1 MTEQQLKKRFP
12 DLRILCNV
20 PYSEI
25 TSFGVGSAP
34 VPLIAEPE
42 NDETLASLLKYLSA
56 RKCKVFILGAGTN
69 VVGSDK
75 EFDGVIIRLN
85 SKTFSAISIE
95 DDIISCGAF
104 TKLPLLCSAAAK
116 ANLSGLAPL
125 SGIPGTVG
133 GAVKMNAGANGTE
146 TADLLSCVKGVRL
159 DGTPWEADAKD
170 IQWFYRGNSI
180 PPDVVITGAK
190 FKLTTGESCSIEEAA
205 IAAEHEKRR
214 LREPAG
220 RSAGCAFRNISPFE
234 PAGMLIDRCGL
245 RGLVIGDLE
254 VSSKHANY
262 LLNTGNATEEDYIC
276 MVRILRRAVS
286 EKFGFYLTNEIVPVM
301 PSTNARIEED
311 TPPPLVNVLYGGS
324 SSEREVSLQSGACI
338 ASALRRAGFK
348 VELSDIRKCAISP
361 TMQKS
366 DVIYPAL
373 HGGFGEDGTLQN
385 ELENAKLRFVGSG
398 SVASELIMDKLA
410 SKRLLDDIKLPTAP
424 WAVVTRN
431 ERQFPANLHF
441 PVMVKA
447 PREGST
453 VGIVKVNSIEE
464 WNDALDAT
472 FKYSD
477 ELLVEEFISG
487 VEISIPILN
496 ANVLDAIEIVSPG
509 GFYDWDAKYVYK
521 NGKTEYFCPP
531 RSLPVDVVKLAQE
544 YALKFYHAARCR
556 DILRVDFIVT
566 AEDVPFILE
575 GNNLPGNTEHS
586 LVPQAAKA
594 AGISLEKMTSS
605 LVYAAMK
612 RSCEPESGGGK
623 PSGTNIVVKIMTGI
637 SRWLYRFALL
647 VSAFLLISAGMKYN
661 IAAPEGWPLLS
672 GGVLLLISEFVFFW
686 LKHMEKK

>member
-1 MTEQQLKKRFP
+1 MTEQQLKKSLP
-12 DLRILCNV
+12 DLRVLCNV

-25 TSFGVGSAP
+25 TSFGVGKAP
-34 VPLIAEPE
+34 VPLLAEPE
-42 NDETLASLLKYLSA
+42 NTAELASLLKYLHN
-56 RKCKVFILGAGTN
+56 RKCKVFIIGAGTN
-69 VVGSDK
+69 VVGSDTP
-75 EFDGVIIRLN
+75 FDGVMIRLN
-85 SKTFSAISIE
+85 SKEFSGISIDGE
-95 DDIISCGAF
+95 VISCGGFA
-104 TKLPLLCSAAAK
+104 KLPMLCTAAAK

-125 SGIPGTVG
+125 SGIPGTIG
-133 GAVKMNAGANGTE
+133 GAIRMNAGANGTE
-146 TADLLSCVKGVRL
+146 TADLLKYVRGIRL
-159 DGTPWEADAKD
+159 DGSAWEADAKD
-170 IQWFYRGNSI
+170 IEWFYRGNSI
-180 PPDVVITGAK
+180 PPDVVITSAE
-190 FKLTTGESCSIEEAA
+190 FKLSPGESCSMEENA

-214 LREPAG
+214 NREPAG
-220 RSAGCAFRNISPFE
+220 RSAGCAFRNISGFE

-254 VSSKHANY
+254 VSAKHANY
-262 LLNTGNATEEDYIC
+262 LINTGNATEEDYIRI
-276 MVRILRRAVS
+276 VRILRRAVS

-301 PSTNARIEED
+301 ASTNVRIEED
-311 TPPPLVNVLYGGS
+311 TPPPQVNVLYGGT

-338 ASALRRAGFK
+338 AAALRRAGFK
-348 VELSDIRKCAISP
+348 VELTDIRKCAVTP
-361 TMQKS
+361 TMLKS

-373 HGGFGEDGTLQN
+373 HGGFGEDGQLQN
-385 ELENAKLRFVGSG
+385 EMEKAKLRFVGSG

-410 SKRLLDDIKLPTAP
+410 SKKLLDDIKLPTAL
-424 WAVVTRN
+424 WAVVSRN
-431 ERQFPANLHF
+431 DRKFPEKLHF

-453 VGIVKVNSIEE
+453 VGIVKVNSLQE
-464 WNDALDAT
+464 WDDALDAT
-472 FKYSD
+472 FKYAD
-477 ELLVEEFISG
+477 DLLVEEFLSG

-531 RSLPVDVVKLAQE
+531 RSLPEDAVKLAQE

-566 AEDVPFILE
+566 AEGVPYILE

-594 AGISLEKMTSS
+594 AGISLEKMTGS

-623 PSGTNIVVKIMTGI
+623 SSGSSVAVKLLTSL

-661 IAAPEGWPLLS
+661 ITSPEGWPLLS
-672 GGVLLLISEFVFFW
+672 GGVLLLVSEFIFSG
-686 LKHMEKK
+686 LKYMEKK